1 MKFAIMGA
9 GAVGCYFGA
18 LLARAS
24 HSVCLIGRAAHVE
37 AIQRQGLRLESKSFD
52 GTVPIQA
59 TTEANGV
66 RDADIILF
74 CVKST
79 DTETSGR
86 AMAPYLKPS
95 ATVLCL
101 QNGVDNAE
109 RLAAIL
115 PQTVLATA
123 VYVATEMAGPG
134 HVRHHG
140 RGELIIGA
148 SVKSDDIADI
158 LSAAEIPTIVSEN
171 VLDAL
176 WVKLVA
182 NCSYNALS
190 AISQLTYGQL
200 IKIEGVRETI
210 DNTIDECIRVASAAS
225 ICLPTNLRELTFA
238 IAVDMAGQRSST
250 AQDLA
255 RGRPTEIDHLNG
267 YVVRKGKQLGIST
280 PINLLLQTMVKAKEQ
295 HAT

>member
-18 LLARAS
+18 LLARAG
-24 HSVCLIGRAAHVE
+24 HSVCLIGRAQHVE

-52 GTVPIQA
+52 GYVPMQA
-59 TTEANGV
+59 TTETNGV

-140 RGELIIGA
+140 RGELIIGT
-148 SVKSDDIADI
+148 SVQSDDIANI
-158 LSAAEIPTIVSEN
+158 LSAAEIPTTVSEN
-171 VLDAL
+171 VLGAL

-190 AISQLTYGQL
+190 AVSQLAYGQL

-210 DNTIDECIRVASAAS
+210 GNTIDECIRVASAAGIS
-225 ICLPTNLRELTFA
+225 LPANLRELTFA

-267 YVVRKGKQLGIST
+267 YVVRKGQQLGIST